1 MAEDHVAAEKT
12 EAERHDTEERFS
24 LVAGGPFNALLRRV
38 GLLAEDQL
46 PSAAAALCLALFA
59 WLVPAALAVAQS
71 IADPAYHGLLYFQ
84 DLSTLA
90 RYFVAVAAM
99 LLSERRADARTLH
112 IVNEFRRGQ
121 LLPEVGRAVFR
132 RRVASADYWSTAP
145 IVEAALLVA
154 AWFASGKAMA
164 LTIGLERIGWEELA
178 QDGSALSWAGV
189 VAQHFSGTL
198 FFFFA
203 FRWLWRLGTWSVLL
217 FHVSRL
223 PLQLRALHPDRC
235 GGLGFL
241 SLYPGVF
248 RGFVFA
254 LSCVLA
260 TLLLKDLE
268 MGSDR
273 IAVTMDLVRG
283 VIAAWALVV
292 ALLFL
297 APLLVFYE
305 PLFDLR
311 EEALRLYGNRS
322 MDWLEHHEG
331 SWGINRGNNQSRQ
344 SSGALTPGIGEIE
357 NAFAIINSLR
367 AVPLD
372 RTTVIHLYVAALAPL
387 IVVAASR
394 IPIRELLARVAG
406 VLI

>member
-1 MAEDHVAAEKT
+1 MAEDHVAAETT

-24 LVAGGPFNALLRRV
+24 LVAGGPFNALLGHA
-38 GLLAEDQL
+38 GLLAENQL
-46 PSAAAALCLALFA
+46 PSAAAALCLALLA
-59 WLVPAALAVAQS
+59 WLVPAMLAVAQS
-71 IADPAYHGLLYFQ
+71 IADQAYRGGLYFQ

-90 RYFVAVAAM
+90 RYFIAVAAM
-99 LLSERRADARTLH
+99 LLSEHRADARTLH

-121 LLPEVGRAVFR
+121 LLSAASRAEFR
-132 RRVASADYWSTAP
+132 RRVATADYWSTAP
-145 IVEAALLVA
+145 LVEAALLVT
-154 AWFASGKAMA
+154 AWFASAKAMSV
-164 LTIGLERIGWEELA
+164 TISLEGVGWEEMA
-178 QDGSALSWAGV
+178 QGGSPMSWAGLA
-189 VAQHFSGTL
+189 AQHFSGTL
-198 FFFFA
+198 FFFLVL
-203 FRWLWRLGTWSVLL
+203 RWLWRLGIWSMLL
-217 FHVSRL
+217 FRISRL

-268 MGSDR
+268 MGSDK
-273 IAVTMDLVRG
+273 IEVTMDLVRG

-292 ALLFL
+292 AVLFL

-305 PLFDLR
+305 PLFELR

-331 SWGINRGNNQSRQ
+331 SWGINRESNGPQQ
-344 SSGALTPGIGEIE
+344 SSNVVTPAIGEIE

-372 RTTVIHLYVAALAPL
+372 RTTVIHLYFAALAPL